1 MGPEHTRKPQAAV
14 QTAGQAGSYVW
25 AITVLVFTPCELG
38 RSIVSDEKFAT
49 AAAAKDAG
57 DACLKATVEE
67 KQADHWFGRLAAVP
81 EPEVFMQRTVE
92 YRGFEIHVDLL
103 STSKDMFDVW
113 FRIEGPIKPPGVAA
127 LGERIKIQGGPFSH
141 RWAYFVA
148 EIAGQAAIDVIL
160 GPAE

>member
-1 MGPEHTRKPQAAV
+1 
-14 QTAGQAGSYVW
+14 
-25 AITVLVFTPCELG
+25 L
-38 RSIVSDEKFAT
+38 D
-49 AAAAKDAG
+49 
-57 DACLKATVEE
+57 
-67 KQADHWFGRLAAVP
+67 RLAAVP
-81 EPEVFMQRTVE
+81 EPEVFMQRTGE

-127 LGERIKIQGGPFSH
+127 LGERIKIRGGPFSG

-160 GPAE
+160 GPEE